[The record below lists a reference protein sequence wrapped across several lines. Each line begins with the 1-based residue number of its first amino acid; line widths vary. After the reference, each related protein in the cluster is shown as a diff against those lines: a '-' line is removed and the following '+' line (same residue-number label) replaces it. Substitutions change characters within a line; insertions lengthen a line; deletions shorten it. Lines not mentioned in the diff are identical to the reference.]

1 MEIGVLYIII
11 MTTLIY
17 PLFDIILYIIYR
29 LDGGKLGFFSWLKK
43 IEF

>member
-1 MEIGVLYIII
+1 MEIGILYIII
-11 MTTLIY
+11 MAALAY
-17 PLFDIILYIIYR
+17 LLFDMVLYTIYR

>member
-1 MEIGVLYIII
+1 MEIGILYIII
-11 MTTLIY
+11 MTVLIY
-17 PLFDIILYIIYR
+17 LLFDLVLYAVYR

>member
-1 MEIGVLYIII
+1 MEVGILYIII
-11 MTTLIY
+11 MTVFIY
-17 PLFDIILYIIYR
+17 LLFDLALYAVYR